1 MYTPYMDML
10 DLSIET
16 IDGRM
21 YTMSALGVKTLE
33 FIVQS
38 PEINIYYENIPGLPG
53 LVELESTLE
62 QRTLTGRFIFDA
74 GEASYF
80 AEKRDELIAIFAR
93 DKKFY
98 LQESRAVGRRWLV
111 RLAKPFSATQIRQ
124 YGIFELEFIS
134 ASPFAESTFLSEVN
148 YAQNRFLFNNQGT
161 APINMRAQRDTAI
174 RITGATNGLSI
185 ENLTNGSK
193 WSYTGTSDANGT
205 IELRGVG
212 STRNGLSIFGATN
225 MGIID
230 FEPGPNDFIIYGT
243 TGPVSVNIETRFYYL

>member
-1 MYTPYMDML
+1 MTYYVDML

-16 IDGRM
+16 LDGSF
-21 YTMSALGVKTLE
+21 YTMSGLGVKTLE

-38 PEINIYYENIPGLPG
+38 PEINIYYEQIPGLPG

-74 GEASYF
+74 GEAYNF

-98 LQESRAVGRRWLV
+98 LQESRSVGRRWLV
-111 RLAKPFSATQIRQ
+111 RLNKPFAASQVRM

-134 ASPFAESTFLSEVN
+134 ASPFSESTFISETN
-148 YAQNRFLFNNQGT
+148 FSTNRFTFNNQGT
-161 APINMRAQRDTAI
+161 APINMRAQTDTAI
-174 RITGATNGLSI
+174 RVTGATSGLQI
-185 ENLTNGSK
+185 KNLTTGTE
-193 WSYTGTSDANGT
+193 WSYEGTSDANGT
-205 IELRGVG
+205 IELRGV
-212 STRNGLSIFGATN
+212 SSNKNGTSIFGLTN

-230 FEPGPNDFIIYGT
+230 FAPGENDIIIYGSK
-243 TGPVSVNIETRFYYL
+243 GPISTRIETRFYYL

>member
-1 MYTPYMDML
+1 MDTPYVDML

-16 IDGRM
+16 LDGRL
-21 YTMSALGVKTLE
+21 YTMSGLDVKTLE
-33 FIVQS
+33 FTVQS
-38 PEINIYYENIPGLPG
+38 PEINIYYESIPGLPG

-62 QRTLTGRFIFDA
+62 ERTMTGRFIFDA
-74 GEASYF
+74 GEPSYF
-80 AEKRDELIAIFAR
+80 AEKRDELIAIFAK

-111 RLAKPFSATQIRQ
+111 RLAKPFAASQVVQ

-148 YAQNRFLFNNQGT
+148 YAENRFLFNNQGT

-174 RITGATNGLSI
+174 RITGATSGLSI

-193 WSYTGTSDANGT
+193 WTYSGTSDANGT

-212 STRNGLSIFGATN
+212 ATKNGTSIFGLTN
-225 MGIID
+225 MEVID
-230 FEPGPNDFIIYGT
+230 FEPGANDFIIYGT